1 MAKKVTDTKVLGA
14 VAKHFDKFHE
24 SENFGEILN
33 NFTSICELI
42 EIQPTHFVNF
52 FPDLKVTCKLIWT
65 NFCLQIIPDQ
75 FLLPNHWHELNVV
88 GGVKIISS
96 WWCKYFK

>member
-33 NFTSICELI
+33 NFTSICELL

-52 FPDLKVTCKLIWT
+52 FPDLKVTCSLKQTFEFSAYL
-65 NFCLQIIPDQ
+65 
-75 FLLPNHWHELNVV
+75 
-88 GGVKIISS
+88 
-96 WWCKYFK
+96 